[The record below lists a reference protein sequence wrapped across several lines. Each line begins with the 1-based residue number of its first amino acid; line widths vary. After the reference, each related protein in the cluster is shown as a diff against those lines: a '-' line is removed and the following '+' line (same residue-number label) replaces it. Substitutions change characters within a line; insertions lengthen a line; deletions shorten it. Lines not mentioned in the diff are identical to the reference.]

1 MLYKRSRK
9 PSAHWWV
16 RFSVKGVEVRQ
27 SSGTDRK
34 ELAEAF
40 EQSLREAIWRE
51 QNLGEE
57 VHTWEEACERW
68 CKDKAH
74 KRSLKRDRQAI
85 KRLDI
90 KGSLELSECVGEH
103 WLSDLQ
109 SSNQPAARE
118 LAVLRSILNAAVT
131 WGWLDKAPKVV
142 MPHEEKHEPR
152 WITKEQFQKLCKELP
167 PHAAQLARFAVATG
181 LRRGNVFR
189 LKWEAVDVERRTL
202 WVGARAAKSRKSG
215 GFPLSADA
223 VDVLKRQSDVHPVY
237 VFSDDEG
244 KAPVGSI
251 KTCWGK
257 AVRRAGLDN
266 FRFHDLRHTWAAW
279 HTLAGTPP
287 IVLMELGGWSSLAM
301 VTRYAHLNPGH
312 LSQWADNSRTNDGTR
327 KMRKARKTLN
337 KRDKRE

>member
-1 MLYKRSRK
+1 LLYKRSTK
-9 PSAHWWV
+9 SGSHWWV

-68 CKDKAH
+68 VKEKAH
-74 KRSLKRDRQAI
+74 KRSLKRDQQAFST
-85 KRLDI
+85 LGLGGDLEQVVSSWN
-90 KGSLELSECVGEH
+90 GSGYG
-103 WLSDLQ
+103 
-109 SSNQPAARE
+109 ARE
-118 LAVLRSILNAAVT
+118 IATYRSVINACVV

-152 WITKEQFQKLCKELP
+152 WITKEQFEKLCKELP
-167 PHAAQLARFAVATG
+167 PHAAQLARFAVAAG
-181 LRRGNVFR
+181 LRRGNIFR
-189 LKWEAVDVERRTL
+189 LKWESVDVERRTL

-237 VFSDDEG
+237 VFTDDEG

-257 AVRRAGLDN
+257 AVKRAGLEG

-279 HTLAGTPP
+279 HVLAGTPP
-287 IVLMELGGWSSLAM
+287 IILKELGGWSSLAM
-301 VTRYAHLNPGH
+301 VERYGHLNPMH
-312 LSQWADNSRTNDGTR
+312 LADWADNSRIKRPDKSRT
-327 KMRKARKTLN
+327 KMRK
-337 KRDKRE
+337 